1 MSPLSE
7 ILSSKVRA
15 EIFRIL
21 FGLGEVQVHMRELER
36 RSGFT
41 IGTIQTELKKLL
53 SLDLVIKRKDGNR
66 SYFRANKTHPLY
78 QDIRSMVLKTTG
90 LVDILKGAL
99 HAQPDI
105 RLAFVFGSIASNEAK
120 AESDIDLF
128 VIGDTGLR
136 NVTNLLSG
144 VTEIIGR
151 EVNPHVIKEEE
162 FKVRKQA
169 EEHFITRV
177 LEESK
182 LFIIGNEDDL
192 AAMG

>member
-21 FGLGEVQVHMRELER
+21 FGLGEVEVHMRELER

-66 SYFRANKTHPLY
+66 SYFSANKTHPLY

-90 LVDILKGAL
+90 LVDILKDAL
-99 HAQPDI
+99 QDQTDI
-105 RLAFVFGSIASNEAK
+105 QQAFVFGSIARNQAM

-128 VIGDTGLR
+128 IIGDTGLR
-136 NVTNLLSG
+136 KITILLLG
-144 VTEIIGR
+144 VSEIIGR
-151 EVNPHVIKEEE
+151 EVNPHVINKKE

-169 EEHFITRV
+169 NDHFINRV
-177 LEESK
+177 LEDSK